1 MKSRLR
7 SCLFVFI
14 SISMLLLLSIPITSP
29 FQYPVS
35 VATRGICF
43 SNRGQQRARAFNRFH
58 SCIFKQRQK
67 PRTGAFFVQLF
78 SCHLVHQR
86 LRRRT
91 RPLPKPQLSALHCL
105 LLRRDPIEQCQ
116 SGVLDDGSP
125 TPSAY
130 FFNLSLSRSFSITTQ
145 DSSPMT

>member
-43 SNRGQQRARAFNRFH
+43 SNRSQQRARVFNRFD

-67 PRTGAFFVQLF
+67 PRTGAFLCNYLVVIFFISVFVEEPLLFQSLNCPLCNVCCFVGIQLSNVNQEF
-78 SCHLVHQR
+78 LKTALQ
-86 LRRRT
+86 
-91 RPLPKPQLSALHCL
+91 RPLHTS
-105 LLRRDPIEQCQ
+105 
-116 SGVLDDGSP
+116 S
-125 TPSAY
+125 T
-130 FFNLSLSRSFSITTQ
+130 SL
-145 DSSPMT
+145 